1 MRKLKI
7 TIDAS
12 AKEIADLVL
21 ALQDRQK
28 IKVEDAAKTIAEKVY
43 SSSTFRTF
51 DKKEHKMKYRRY
63 YQFGVVFYDNEERR
77 LRMDV
82 MVAEDEAQVRA
93 DYAECLRERDW
104 ILLAVVRSPERPSL
118 EKVEEDEKNP

>member
-21 ALQDRQK
+21 ALQDRQE

-51 DKKEHKMKYRRY
+51 DKTE
-63 YQFGVVFYDNEERR
+63 
-77 LRMDV
+77 
-82 MVAEDEAQVRA
+82 
-93 DYAECLRERDW
+93 
-104 ILLAVVRSPERPSL
+104 
-118 EKVEEDEKNP
+118 